1 MEQVP
6 GVIRQVLMLRVHAGR
21 SIVSS
26 AGRILRLSATLA
38 VCAMA
43 GSLHAQEVPAAAT
56 AVVARPVPAE
66 KAPDDVAAAPVE
78 AISTASGLRMIVLQP
93 GHGTESPVG
102 NDCALVRF
110 TAWRR
115 DGSLQ
120 STSGLHGE
128 TAIQSLPR
136 TVEGVAQALKLMV
149 EGEKRRVWVPANL
162 TYLPTRHGP
171 GGKTDDDEPPPGV
184 DLTFDLELVRIM
196 KVPATPA
203 DLKSPPKDAITLPSG
218 LTLRVLERGIGK
230 DHPLA
235 SSLVSMHYSA
245 WTSAG
250 KLFETTVTSGQ
261 PGSFP
266 VGGLLPGW
274 REGVMRMVVGEKTRL
289 WIPASLAYGEKPAG
303 RKLPAGSMVFDVELL
318 AIE

>member
-1 MEQVP
+1 V
-6 GVIRQVLMLRVHAGR
+6 A
-21 SIVSS
+21 S
-26 AGRILRLSATLA
+26 A
-38 VCAMA
+38 
-43 GSLHAQEVPAAAT
+43 
-56 AVVARPVPAE
+56 

-78 AISTASGLRMIVLQP
+78 AISTASGLRMRVLQP
-93 GHGTESPVG
+93 GHGTESPLG
-102 NDCALVRF
+102 DDCALVRF
-110 TAWRR
+110 TAWRQ

-128 TAIQSLPR
+128 TATQSLPR
-136 TVEGVAQALKLMV
+136 TVAGIAEALKLMV
-149 EGEKRRVWVPANL
+149 EGEKRRIWVPARL
-162 TYLPTRHGP
+162 TYLPMRHGP

-196 KVPATPA
+196 KVPSAPA
-203 DLKSPPKDAITLPSG
+203 DLKSPPQDAISLPSG

-230 DHPLA
+230 NHPSA

-261 PGSFP
+261 PGTFP

-274 REGVMRMVVGEKTRL
+274 REGVMRMVVGEKTRF
-289 WIPASLAYGEKPAG
+289 WIPAPLAYGEKPAG

>member
-1 MEQVP
+1 M
-6 GVIRQVLMLRVHAGR
+6 
-21 SIVSS
+21 
-26 AGRILRLSATLA
+26 RLSAVLLL
-38 VCAMA
+38 CATA
-43 GSLHAQEVPAAAT
+43 RGLRAQDVSGNAT
-56 AVVARPVPAE
+56 AVVAPRPAPAVQ
-66 KAPDDVAAAPVE
+66 APDDVAAAPGD
-78 AISTASGLRMIVLQP
+78 AISTASGLRMRVLQP
-93 GHGTESPVG
+93 GRGTESPVG

-136 TVEGVAQALKLMV
+136 TVAGVAEALKLMV

-162 TYLPTRHGP
+162 TYLPTRHGLI
-171 GGKTDDDEPPPGV
+171 GKTDDDEPPPGV
-184 DLTFDLELVRIM
+184 DLTFDVELVRIM

-203 DLKSPPKDAITLPSG
+203 DLKSPPKDAIVLPSG
-218 LTLRVLERGIGK
+218 LAFQVLEKGIGK
-230 DHPLA
+230 DHPSA

-245 WTSAG
+245 WTSTG
-250 KLFETTVTSGQ
+250 RLFETTVTSGQ

-266 VGGLLPGW
+266 VGNLLPGW
-274 REGVMRMVVGEKTRL
+274 REGVVRMVVGEKTRF

-303 RKLPAGSMVFDVELL
+303 RKLPAGSMVFEVQLL

>member
-1 MEQVP
+1 
-6 GVIRQVLMLRVHAGR
+6 
-21 SIVSS
+21 
-26 AGRILRLSATLA
+26 
-38 VCAMA
+38 MA
-43 GSLHAQEVPAAAT
+43 GGLHAQDVAANAAAV
-56 AVVARPVPAE
+56 AARPVTTAN
-66 KAPDDVAAAPVE
+66 APDDVAAAPVE
-78 AISTASGLRMIVLQP
+78 AISTASGLRMIVLKP
-93 GHGTESPVG
+93 GHGTESPVA

-120 STSGLHGE
+120 STSGMHGE

-136 TVEGVAQALKLMV
+136 TVEGVAHALKLMV

-218 LTLRVLERGIGK
+218 LTLRVLEKGTGI

-289 WIPASLAYGEKPAG
+289 WIPAALAYGEKPAG

>member
-1 MEQVP
+1 MAVGLYAQDVP
-6 GVIRQVLMLRVHAGR
+6 HNA
-21 SIVSS
+21 S
-26 AGRILRLSATLA
+26 AFVTRPA
-38 VCAMA
+38 
-43 GSLHAQEVPAAAT
+43 PAA
-56 AVVARPVPAE
+56 
-66 KAPDDVAAAPVE
+66 KAPDDVAAAP
-78 AISTASGLRMIVLQP
+78 AGALSTASGLRMIVLQP
-93 GHGTESPVG
+93 GHGAESPVN

-110 TAWRR
+110 TAWRL

-120 STSGLHGE
+120 STSGVHGE
-128 TAIQSLPR
+128 TVIQSLPR
-136 TVEGVAQALKLMV
+136 TVAGVAEALKLMV

-171 GGKTDDDEPPPGV
+171 MGKTDDDEPPPGV

-203 DLKSPPKDAITLPSG
+203 DVKSPPKDAIILPSG
-218 LTLRVLERGIGK
+218 LAFQVLEKGRGK
-230 DHPLA
+230 DHPSA

-274 REGVMRMVVGEKTRL
+274 REGVLRMVVGEKTRF
-289 WIPASLAYGEKPAG
+289 WIPASLAYGDKPAG
-303 RKLPAGSMVFDVELL
+303 RKLPAGSMVFDVQLL

>member
-1 MEQVP
+1 M
-6 GVIRQVLMLRVHAGR
+6 RRVHGWT
-21 SIVSS
+21 SIGSG
-26 AGRILRLSATLA
+26 AGRILRPGAALVL
-38 VCAMA
+38 CAMA
-43 GSLHAQEVPAAAT
+43 VGLYAQEVPANAT
-56 AVVARPVPAE
+56 AVVTRPAPAA

-78 AISTASGLRMIVLQP
+78 ALSTASGLRMRVLQP
-93 GHGTESPVG
+93 GHGTKSPVG

-110 TAWRR
+110 IAWRR

-120 STSGLHGE
+120 STSGVHGE

-136 TVEGVAQALKLMV
+136 TVAGVSEVLKLMV

-171 GGKTDDDEPPPGV
+171 MGKTDDDEPPPGV
-184 DLTFDLELVRIM
+184 DLTFDIELVRIM

-203 DLKSPPKDAITLPSG
+203 DLTSPPKDAIILPSG
-218 LTLRVLERGIGK
+218 LAFRVLQEGSGK
-230 DHPLA
+230 AHPSA

-245 WTSAG
+245 WTSTG

-274 REGVMRMVVGEKTRL
+274 SEGVLRMVVGEKTRF

-303 RKLPAGSMVFDVELL
+303 RKLPAGNMVFDVELL

>member
-1 MEQVP
+1 M
-6 GVIRQVLMLRVHAGR
+6 RRVHAR
-21 SIVSS
+21 TSIGSS
-26 AGRILRLSATLA
+26 AGRIMRLSAVLLL
-38 VCAMA
+38 CAMA
-43 GSLHAQEVPAAAT
+43 GGLHAQDVPAASA
-56 AVVARPVPAE
+56 AVVTQTAPAAKSPE
-66 KAPDDVAAAPVE
+66 DVAAPPAE
-78 AISTASGLRMIVLQP
+78 ALSTASGLRMIVLQP

-102 NDCALVRF
+102 NDCTQVRF

-120 STSGLHGE
+120 STSGFHGE

-136 TVEGVAQALKLMV
+136 TVAGVAEALKLML

-171 GGKTDDDEPPPGV
+171 NGKTDDDELPPGV

-196 KVPATPA
+196 KVPVTPA
-203 DLKSPPKDAITLPSG
+203 DLMNPPKDAVILPSG
-218 LTLRVLERGIGK
+218 LALRVLREGSGK
-230 DHPLA
+230 VHPSGA
-235 SSLVSMHYSA
+235 SLVSMHYSA

-266 VGGLLPGW
+266 VGSLLPGW
-274 REGVMRMVVGEKTRL
+274 REGVLRMVVGEKTRF